1 MKGLSH
7 MALIVSLGSER
18 WLVDAD
24 FGRIPVPLIHHAERP
39 EAGDP
44 LAAGGVFRLRRAI
57 HGSTLD
63 VTPQQVLPSF

>member
-7 MALIVSLGSER
+7 MAILVSLDSQR

-24 FGRIPVPLIHHAERP
+24 FMRVPVPLIHHAERP
-39 EAGDP
+39 VPGDP

-57 HGSTLD
+57 AGSTLD
-63 VTPQQVLPSF
+63 VTPEQVFRV